1 MLMEAKISL
10 LTAMAIKSKECEME
24 NYDIDIY
31 GNPIKVKKPSREF
44 KGQSLIYFPK
54 SYVVIDLE
62 TTGFDPKCN
71 EILEIVAL
79 RYENNEKIAEFS
91 KLIKVSFLPS
101 FITEFTGINEDM
113 IKNCN
118 DISQTLKEFDDFLK
132 SGDILVA
139 HNAHFDINFLYD
151 NFMCY
156 LNKPFSFDFVD
167 TMRLSKLINQEL
179 AHHRL
184 KDLCNQYNICYEN
197 AHRGEKD
204 CELTHLCL
212 MELKKANNSV
222 SIHHHKDTI
231 TIRYFP
237 DIYASAGFGNANEN
251 ENFQLINID
260 KAFLTDVLGVP
271 YKTQY
276 NMIKIYGESMEPFIQ
291 NGSFIIIDTT
301 KNSLDKIRN
310 ADVVIFRKDD
320 ELFCKRILKN
330 AFDDDI
336 VISSDNFNFGD
347 KKIKKS
353 ALKNYVF
360 IGVVV
365 CSCNAKIFLNQIERV

>member
-1 MLMEAKISL
+1 
-10 LTAMAIKSKECEME
+10 ME
-24 NYDIDIY
+24 NYY
-31 GNPIKVKKPSREF
+31 ELVEELKTFFNVK
-44 KGQSLIYFPK
+44 SL
-54 SYVVIDLE
+54 E
-62 TTGFDPKCN
+62 
-71 EILEIVAL
+71 EVAERL
-79 RYENNEKIAEFS
+79 GYKKNNANNWRNNKQLSA
-91 KLIKVSFLPS
+91 
-101 FITEFTGINEDM
+101 
-113 IKNCN
+113 
-118 DISQTLKEFDDFLK
+118 QALKK
-132 SGDILVA
+132 
-139 HNAHFDINFLYD
+139 Y
-151 NFMCY
+151 Y
-156 LNKPFSFDFVD
+156 
-167 TMRLSKLINQEL
+167 
-179 AHHRL
+179 
-184 KDLCNQYNICYEN
+184 
-197 AHRGEKD
+197 
-204 CELTHLCL
+204 
-212 MELKKANNSV
+212 ELKKANNSV

-276 NMIKIYGESMEPFIQ
+276 DMIKIYGESMEPFIQ

-301 KNSLDKIRN
+301 KNSLEKIRN
-310 ADVVIFRKDD
+310 ADVVIFRDND
-320 ELFCKRILKN
+320 NELFCKRILKN

-353 ALKNYVF
+353 ALKDYVF

>member
-1 MLMEAKISL
+1 MDYEQ
-10 LTAMAIKSKECEME
+10 AIKVLKKFADVDTIKELSDILDV
-24 NYDIDIY
+24 NYATFNTWATRKEI
-31 GNPIKVKKPSREF
+31 PLKRIK
-44 KGQSLIYFPK
+44 
-54 SYVVIDLE
+54 
-62 TTGFDPKCN
+62 
-71 EILEIVAL
+71 
-79 RYENNEKIAEFS
+79 EFS
-91 KLIKVSFLPS
+91 EKLGIDMNL
-101 FITEFTGINEDM
+101 ITNPEMDNYKELVEELKTFFNVKSLEEVAERLGYK
-113 IKNCN
+113 KNN
-118 DISQTLKEFDDFLK
+118 ANNWRNNKQLSAQALKK
-132 SGDILVA
+132 
-139 HNAHFDINFLYD
+139 Y
-151 NFMCY
+151 Y
-156 LNKPFSFDFVD
+156 
-167 TMRLSKLINQEL
+167 
-179 AHHRL
+179 
-184 KDLCNQYNICYEN
+184 
-197 AHRGEKD
+197 
-204 CELTHLCL
+204 
-212 MELKKANNSV
+212 ELKKANNSV

-276 NMIKIYGESMEPFIQ
+276 DMIKIYGESMKPFIQ

-301 KNSLDKIRN
+301 KNSLEKIRN
-310 ADVVIFRKDD
+310 ADVAIFRKDD

-353 ALKNYVF
+353 ALKDYVF

>member
-1 MLMEAKISL
+1 MDYEQ
-10 LTAMAIKSKECEME
+10 AIKVLKKFADVDTIKELSDILDV
-24 NYDIDIY
+24 NYATFNTWATRKEI
-31 GNPIKVKKPSREF
+31 PLKRIK
-44 KGQSLIYFPK
+44 
-54 SYVVIDLE
+54 
-62 TTGFDPKCN
+62 
-71 EILEIVAL
+71 
-79 RYENNEKIAEFS
+79 EFS
-91 KLIKVSFLPS
+91 EKLGIDMNL
-101 FITEFTGINEDM
+101 ITNPEMDNYKELVEELKTFFNVKSLEEVAERLGYK
-113 IKNCN
+113 KNN
-118 DISQTLKEFDDFLK
+118 ANNWRNNKQLSAQALKK
-132 SGDILVA
+132 
-139 HNAHFDINFLYD
+139 Y
-151 NFMCY
+151 Y
-156 LNKPFSFDFVD
+156 
-167 TMRLSKLINQEL
+167 
-179 AHHRL
+179 
-184 KDLCNQYNICYEN
+184 
-197 AHRGEKD
+197 
-204 CELTHLCL
+204 
-212 MELKKANNSV
+212 ELKKANNSV

-276 NMIKIYGESMEPFIQ
+276 DMIKIYGESMEPFIQ

-301 KNSLDKIRN
+301 KNSLEKIRN
-310 ADVVIFRKDD
+310 ADVAIFRKDD

-353 ALKNYVF
+353 ALKDYVF

>member
-1 MLMEAKISL
+1 MNDFES
-10 LTAMAIKSKECEME
+10 
-24 NYDIDIY
+24 
-31 GNPIKVKKPSREF
+31 
-44 KGQSLIYFPK
+44 
-54 SYVVIDLE
+54 
-62 TTGFDPKCN
+62 
-71 EILEIVAL
+71 ILNFL
-79 RYENNEKIAEFS
+79 RYETNSKTDKEMCVKLNIPYGTLDTWKARKSIPTKKLYEFS
-91 KLIKVSFLPS
+91 K
-101 FITEFTGINEDM
+101 
-113 IKNCN
+113 
-118 DISQTLKEFDDFLK
+118 
-132 SGDILVA
+132 ILGV
-139 HNAHFDINFLYD
+139 
-151 NFMCY
+151 
-156 LNKPFSFDFVD
+156 
-167 TMRLSKLINQEL
+167 
-179 AHHRL
+179 
-184 KDLCNQYNICYEN
+184 NI
-197 AHRGEKD
+197 
-204 CELTHLCL
+204 
-212 MELKKANNSV
+212 
-222 SIHHHKDTI
+222 DTI
-231 TIRYFP
+231 IN
-237 DIYASAGFGNANEN
+237 GNINTNEN

-347 KKIKKS
+347 KKVKKS
-353 ALKNYVF
+353 ALKDYVF

>member
-1 MLMEAKISL
+1 MDYEQ
-10 LTAMAIKSKECEME
+10 T
-24 NYDIDIY
+24 
-31 GNPIKVKKPSREF
+31 IKVLKKFADVDTIKELSDILDVNYATFNTWATR
-44 KGQSLIYFPK
+44 K
-54 SYVVIDLE
+54 
-62 TTGFDPKCN
+62 
-71 EILEIVAL
+71 EIPLKRI
-79 RYENNEKIAEFS
+79 KEFS
-91 KLIKVSFLPS
+91 EKLGIDMNL
-101 FITEFTGINEDM
+101 ITNPEMDNYKELVKEMKLFFNVKSLEEVAERLGYK
-113 IKNCN
+113 KNN
-118 DISQTLKEFDDFLK
+118 ANNWRNNKQLSAQALKK
-132 SGDILVA
+132 
-139 HNAHFDINFLYD
+139 Y
-151 NFMCY
+151 Y
-156 LNKPFSFDFVD
+156 
-167 TMRLSKLINQEL
+167 
-179 AHHRL
+179 
-184 KDLCNQYNICYEN
+184 
-197 AHRGEKD
+197 
-204 CELTHLCL
+204 
-212 MELKKANNSV
+212 ELKKANNSV

-237 DIYASAGFGNANEN
+237 DICASAGFGNANEN

-276 NMIKIYGESMEPFIQ
+276 DMIKIYGESMEPFIQ

-301 KNSLDKIRN
+301 KNSLEKIRN
-310 ADVVIFRKDD
+310 ADVVIFRDND
-320 ELFCKRILKN
+320 NELFCKRILKN

>member
-1 MLMEAKISL
+1 MDYEQ
-10 LTAMAIKSKECEME
+10 T
-24 NYDIDIY
+24 
-31 GNPIKVKKPSREF
+31 IKVLKKFADVDTIKELSDILDVNYATFNTWATR
-44 KGQSLIYFPK
+44 K
-54 SYVVIDLE
+54 
-62 TTGFDPKCN
+62 
-71 EILEIVAL
+71 EIPLKRI
-79 RYENNEKIAEFS
+79 KEFS
-91 KLIKVSFLPS
+91 EKLGIDMNL
-101 FITEFTGINEDM
+101 ITNPEMDNYKELVKEMKLFFNVKSLEEVAERLGYK
-113 IKNCN
+113 KNN
-118 DISQTLKEFDDFLK
+118 ANNWRNNKQLSAQALKK
-132 SGDILVA
+132 
-139 HNAHFDINFLYD
+139 Y
-151 NFMCY
+151 Y
-156 LNKPFSFDFVD
+156 
-167 TMRLSKLINQEL
+167 
-179 AHHRL
+179 
-184 KDLCNQYNICYEN
+184 
-197 AHRGEKD
+197 
-204 CELTHLCL
+204 
-212 MELKKANNSV
+212 ELKKANNSV

-276 NMIKIYGESMEPFIQ
+276 DMIKIYGESMEPFIQ

-301 KNSLDKIRN
+301 KNSLEKIRN
-310 ADVVIFRKDD
+310 ADVAIFRKDD

-353 ALKNYVF
+353 ALKDYVF

>member
-1 MLMEAKISL
+1 MDYEQ
-10 LTAMAIKSKECEME
+10 AIKVLKKFADVDTIKELSDILDV
-24 NYDIDIY
+24 NYATFNTWATRKEI
-31 GNPIKVKKPSREF
+31 PLKRIK
-44 KGQSLIYFPK
+44 
-54 SYVVIDLE
+54 
-62 TTGFDPKCN
+62 
-71 EILEIVAL
+71 
-79 RYENNEKIAEFS
+79 EFS
-91 KLIKVSFLPS
+91 EKLGIDMNL
-101 FITEFTGINEDM
+101 ITNPEMDNYKELVEELKTFFNVKSLEEVAERLGYK
-113 IKNCN
+113 KNN
-118 DISQTLKEFDDFLK
+118 ANNWRNNKQLSAQALKK
-132 SGDILVA
+132 
-139 HNAHFDINFLYD
+139 Y
-151 NFMCY
+151 Y
-156 LNKPFSFDFVD
+156 
-167 TMRLSKLINQEL
+167 
-179 AHHRL
+179 
-184 KDLCNQYNICYEN
+184 
-197 AHRGEKD
+197 
-204 CELTHLCL
+204 
-212 MELKKANNSV
+212 ELKKANNSV

-276 NMIKIYGESMEPFIQ
+276 DMIKIYGESMEPFIQ

-301 KNSLDKIRN
+301 KNSLEKIRN
-310 ADVVIFRKDD
+310 ADVAIFRKDD